1 MHSNRSLF
9 LLVILT
15 VLILS
20 FGGYVGRLISIHSQF
35 LLVTV
40 SFFFTT
46 ITLGVYFLLGKS
58 GGVVGAASRWRWG
71 FLLWGPMGYFLNMI
85 ANTQS
90 FRAFGRASETVILNY
105 TWPVFTVIFSRALFS
120 NKDESPGW
128 EVLVVEGVSLLLGMV
143 SVVLVATEGD
153 VAGFQIQNLP
163 GLIWGLVAGASYGLF
178 SAYSAT
184 ISEREQPVFLLTA
197 IGASFIFVLPLG
209 FTERHLISSLSLYDL
224 GAALLMGFLVNGI
237 SYITWTGALHRA
249 RRLKVSVAKVVAPMF
264 LIPLLSLVVISILL
278 GEGKIWQPYF
288 LVSLIT
294 SISGSV
300 LAQRSESI
308 AGMIKGPISQ

>member
-1 MHSNRSLF
+1 M
-9 LLVILT
+9 
-15 VLILS
+15 
-20 FGGYVGRLISIHSQF
+20 
-35 LLVTV
+35 
-40 SFFFTT
+40 
-46 ITLGVYFLLGKS
+46 
-58 GGVVGAASRWRWG
+58 
-71 FLLWGPMGYFLNMI
+71 
-85 ANTQS
+85 
-90 FRAFGRASETVILNY
+90 
-105 TWPVFTVIFSRALFS
+105 
-120 NKDESPGW
+120 
-128 EVLVVEGVSLLLGMV
+128 EGVSLLLGMV

-163 GLIWGLVAGASYGLF
+163 GLIWGLAAGASYGLF

-209 FTERHLISSLSLYDL
+209 FTERYLISSLNLYDL
-224 GAALLMGFLVNGI
+224 GVALLMGFLVNGI

-249 RRLKVSVAKVVAPMF
+249 RRLKVSVAKIVAPMF
-264 LIPLLSLVVISILL
+264 LIPLLSLVVISIML
-278 GEGKIWQPYF
+278 GEGRIWQPYF

-300 LAQRSESI
+300 LAQRSEPI